1 MTRELDSPPT
11 LSLLHEPVGN
21 RPSLIAIL
29 WRGRQ
34 WYVACV
40 LACLAIA
47 SVYLVMAPRIY
58 QATARLLV
66 LQQGGRP
73 LNVANTD
80 PNRLMEGTEDYLPTH
95 SLIISS
101 PLVIQR
107 AIHKIGLQNLPSLL
121 DAKKRDLDP

>member
-11 LSLLHEPVGN
+11 LSLLHEPVGD

-58 QATARLLV
+58 QAEVRLLI

-80 PNRLMEGTEDYLPTH
+80 PNP
-95 SLIISS
+95 LI
-101 PLVIQR
+101 R
-107 AIHKIGLQNLPSLL
+107 RGLRTTSRPIC
-121 DAKKRDLDP
+121 

>member
-11 LSLLHEPVGN
+11 SLLHEPVGD

-47 SVYLVMAPRIY
+47 SVYLVMVPRIY
-58 QATARLLV
+58 QAEVHLLI
-66 LQQGGRP
+66 LQQGGHP
-73 LNVANTD
+73 LTLNVANTD
-80 PNRLMEGTEDYLPTH
+80 P
-95 SLIISS
+95 
-101 PLVIQR
+101 
-107 AIHKIGLQNLPSLL
+107 
-121 DAKKRDLDP
+121 KRVTK